1 MSLSR
6 DKNLYMPHT
15 IRMLKKDLTH
25 NQQNTTIVPTFE
37 RSEGFY
43 YNQYIEAF
51 QSLEIE
57 KRKAVNRSRSHRLT
71 QEAFFQL

>member
-15 IRMLKKDLTH
+15 IRILKKDLTH
-25 NQQNTTIVPTFE
+25 NQQKTTIVPTFE

-51 QSLEIE
+51 QSLEVE